1 MKKYLL
7 FISCSIIAAQAASA
21 LTADQQLSNM
31 KEMFVKEFQN
41 MDTDKNGEISRDEY
55 MAYQFETF
63 RTNIINADGFDKPAK
78 ATEETP
84 QVNVDIE
91 ETPVSTDIEEPVAED
106 VELGGASSLIRD
118 MAEFKLEDLEDEA
131 DKKIST
137 LTKEDVMPDDLSLI
151 TDDLLATESARLEA
165 QIDKAEEVASD
176 IIDNAEDIVIT
187 KAEDTVEE
195 VMDEETKMNE
205 MIKTIQATLPKKIDE
220 ITSWTDIQYADK
232 VITYIYKADI
242 DVSEYSPGDYN
253 DLVENIQKEACV
265 KANTEM
271 CPKVK
276 PMFIDHGINM
286 KIRYLDKKDAQI
298 GECEFNQQTCQ

>member
-7 FISCSIIAAQAASA
+7 LISCSILAAQTTFA
-21 LTADQQLSNM
+21 LTADEQLSNM

-78 ATEETP
+78 AEKVVPTTDADLAKTEPVEETKD
-84 QVNVDIE
+84 DI
-91 ETPVSTDIEEPVAED
+91 
-106 VELGGASSLIRD
+106 ELGGASSLVMD
-118 MAEFKLEDLEDEA
+118 MANFKLEDLEAEA
-131 DKKIST
+131 DKTIST

-151 TDDLLATESARLEA
+151 TDDLLATEDEQPEA
-165 QIDKAEEVASD
+165 KTDDENISSDTIEQNENVTENAEEV
-176 IIDNAEDIVIT
+176 V
-187 KAEDTVEE
+187 
-195 VMDEETKMNE
+195 DEETKMKE

-220 ITSWTDIQYADK
+220 ITSWTDIQYENK
-232 VITYIYKADI
+232 VISYIYTADI

-265 KANTEM
+265 KANEDM

-276 PMFIDHGINM
+276 PMFIDRGFNM
-286 KIRYLDKKDAQI
+286 KIKYLDKKSAQI
-298 GECEFNQQTCQ
+298 GECEFNNQTCQ